1 MTREQLLQYIESR
14 INYAT
19 NYNNGPDTQ
28 KNYFAQ
34 AFGALDFYLT
44 VHPKEYNELSAI
56 WETYR
61 QRFNHIIYGV

>member
-34 AFGALDFYLT
+34 AFGALDFYLM
-44 VHPKEYNELSAI
+44 VHPKEYNELSII

>member
-44 VHPKEYNELSAI
+44 VHSKEYDELSVI